1 VYVPSGR
8 GSDGL
13 MGCWPGTHRYTPP
26 APAPPPPPPF
36 LPFWSCDLDIV
47 VVVLAAAQLAAI
59 SPLLELAHPSLPGE
73 SLAPLRA

>member
-1 VYVPSGR
+1 
-8 GSDGL
+8 

-59 SPLLELAHPSLPGE
+59 PPLLELAHPSLPGE